1 MKSFVIRWLAT
12 SVGVLVASVLVS
24 DIHLGGILG
33 APLAGLLLALF
44 DLVLRPWLLAISMPL
59 VVRTLG
65 FFYLVLNV
73 LLLKAVGWIVGAIVP
88 GFAIAGIAGA
98 VWGALWIGLVSFGLT
113 LWLNPGQGGIRIVR
127 RRQEP
132 MEGGSSQIKAVKGRV
147 IEP

>member
-1 MKSFVIRWLAT
+1 
-12 SVGVLVASVLVS
+12 
-24 DIHLGGILG
+24 
-33 APLAGLLLALF
+33 
-44 DLVLRPWLLAISMPL
+44 
-59 VVRTLG
+59 
-65 FFYLVLNV
+65 
-73 LLLKAVGWIVGAIVP
+73 VP